1 MNLDLINVKDILEVP
16 LLGSI
21 IFYISMIK
29 KKNLFENCI
38 LYLAITMLGI
48 NLYIVIQNMK
58 NIKESKENNLI
69 YEERFQNDFDDTK
82 QFEYFENEKLEYFIP
97 SNTFNGQKNN
107 YVFTTRDEG
116 TGYYLDNY

>member
-58 NIKESKENNLI
+58 NIKESKENNVI
-69 YEERFQNDFDDTK
+69 YEERFQNGLVDTN

-107 YVFTTRDEG
+107 YIFTTRDEG
-116 TGYYLDNY
+116 TGYYLDN